1 MGGVAQEQVQVLPAA
16 PQRAGS
22 EPVGAVVEVG
32 VHEHADVGHLPR
44 FEWEPPLA
52 PGHAGLD
59 LRPEHLGVPARRK
72 GLAALPPV
80 GLGPADLVDEA
91 GDLAS
96 AVRPNQLEVM
106 RAALRTLGETVSD
119 MGRARSL
126 PGSVGASNYS
136 HTRLATL
143 RVEPS
148 SALGRHQ

>member
-1 MGGVAQEQVQVLPAA
+1 MLVVAA
-16 PQRAGS
+16 PPQPLPSPIMSRDDHKCGYDDDGPW
-22 EPVGAVVEVG
+22 EPTLIANP
-32 VHEHADVGHLPR
+32 L